1 MQRKTRRCGVC
12 AMRRLF
18 RDGRAKLTRIRDCV
32 PESIQT
38 RKQAHA
44 GFMLRRVS
52 FHARTSHPAG
62 AAVKP
67 NFPSAAASATNTSG
81 ASSKKASIASYG
93 PGPCDRPTGCPF
105 TLLHIVRRPQCLA
118 RVFLRAAPVLDD
130 DSVSSGGDTG
140 NDAQLL
146 QHMRFAVVA
155 VEYREHRARISAA
168 TVKK

>member
-1 MQRKTRRCGVC
+1 MRCADWFATHGQSLRACTTVLQNQHTDTKAYAC
-12 AMRRLF
+12 RL
-18 RDGRAKLTRIRDCV
+18 DA
-32 PESIQT
+32 
-38 RKQAHA
+38 A
-44 GFMLRRVS
+44 LRRVS
-52 FHARTSHPAG
+52 FHARTSQPAG

-105 TLLHIVRRPQCLA
+105 TLLRIVRLPECFV
-118 RVFLRAAPVLDD
+118 RVFLRAAPVLDN
-130 DSVSSGGDTG
+130 DSVSSGRHAS

-146 QHMRFAVVA
+146 QHMRFAVVT

-168 TVKK
+168 MVKR